1 MKVKTLLSWRW
12 SQSHCTSAWGPYPG
26 WGCHR
31 RTRSPC
37 PSFALSPWQISCSS
51 LVFQHWFGTS
61 DQSPG
66 HVAPGLINYILS
78 MLCNRYLVVYILLS
92 RIKYLIIL
100 FVENIRFLIQNIS
113 LSVTCRYL
121 NNLVS
126 NMLSCSRYF
135 IISYPGLSKEIL
147 AWGDPLGR
155 GQGGNWRVIDHKICR
170 CLK

>member
-1 MKVKTLLSWRW
+1 MKAKTLLSWRW
-12 SQSHCTSAWGPYPG
+12 SQSHCTSAWEPCPG
-26 WGCHR
+26 WGCRR

-113 LSVTCRYL
+113 LSVTCTVHISIILYQI
-121 NNLVS
+121 
-126 NMLSCSRYF
+126 CSRYY
-135 IISYPGLSKEIL
+135 IISYQWLLKEIL
-147 AWGDPLGR
+147 T
-155 GQGGNWRVIDHKICR
+155 
-170 CLK
+170 